1 MSVWNKRHT
10 QQARIG
16 CAVAQQ
22 KKNSWREPLG
32 LRVAWPGRMNR
43 AAVKEND
50 VASSCLY
57 PHRLHYTNTTS
68 HGTSHQRYCEF
79 YVRRS
84 LLAEMR
90 QDMPN
95 ELARP
100 IDTIAPTTH

>member
-1 MSVWNKRHT
+1 MSVWNKRYT

-16 CAVAQQ
+16 CAVAQH
-22 KKNSWREPLG
+22 KNSWREPLG

-68 HGTSHQRYCEF
+68 HGTSHQRYCEL

>member
-1 MSVWNKRHT
+1 
-10 QQARIG
+10 
-16 CAVAQQ
+16 
-22 KKNSWREPLG
+22 
-32 LRVAWPGRMNR
+32 MNR

-57 PHRLHYTNTTS
+57 PHRLRYTNTTS
-68 HGTSHQRYCEF
+68 HGTSHQRYCEL